1 MKVYKK
7 LDDLFLSLY
16 SGTAVAFPTK
26 HVIHLPETFFF
37 ILMTSCRTERETVS
51 RMEQDGHSIV
61 VAAIIS
67 GVAVSLRA
75 HGRHGRHFEHILWCF
90 RGSVC

>member
-26 HVIHLPETFFF
+26 HVIHLPETFFLF
-37 ILMTSCRTERETVS
+37 
-51 RMEQDGHSIV
+51 
-61 VAAIIS
+61 
-67 GVAVSLRA
+67 
-75 HGRHGRHFEHILWCF
+75 
-90 RGSVC
+90 